1 MLLMRNF
8 FMSIPDSLEESAKL
22 DGASDFLILI
32 KIILPVSLPIIAT
45 VLLWSAVGH
54 WNAWFDS
61 IIYTNQSN
69 KLVLQAVL
77 RRIII
82 EGSQE
87 MMDFDSGES
96 ISSNLEA
103 IKSATVIVTTLPI
116 IMVYPFI
123 QKYFIKGIM
132 VGSLKG

>member
-1 MLLMRNF
+1 VW
-8 FMSIPDSLEESAKL
+8 P
-22 DGASDFLILI
+22 ILQFI
-32 KIILPVSLPIIAT
+32 ILTKITLPVSLPIIAT
-45 VLLWSAVGH
+45 VLLWTAVGH

-61 IIYTNQSN
+61 IIYTNESK

-77 RRIII
+77 RRIVL

-87 MMDFDSGES
+87 MMDFDVGEG
-96 ISSNLEA
+96 IASNLEA
-103 IKSATVIVTTLPI
+103 IKSATIVITTLPI
-116 IMVYPFI
+116 VMVYPFV